1 MAELKFEITE
11 RIGVLSENA
20 KGWTKELNK
29 VSWNE
34 REPKYDLR
42 EWNPDHSRMGKGI
55 TLTDEEVETLKA
67 ILNGEEIEDD
77 INEADILKKIVN
89 VR

>member
-42 EWNPDHSRMGKGI
+42 EWNPDHSRMGKDI

-77 INEADILKKIVN
+77 INEADIL
-89 VR
+89 

>member
-29 VSWNE
+29 VSWND

-77 INEADILKKIVN
+77 INEADIL
-89 VR
+89 

>member
-42 EWNPDHSRMGKGI
+42 EWNQDHSRMGKGI

-67 ILNGEEIEDD
+67 ILNCEEIEDD
-77 INEADILKKIVN
+77 INEADIL
-89 VR
+89 

>member
-55 TLTDEEVETLKA
+55 TLTDEEVETLQA

-77 INEADILKKIVN
+77 INEADIL
-89 VR
+89 

>member
-11 RIGVLSENA
+11 ALGVLSENA
-20 KGWTKELNK
+20 KGWTKELNM

-42 EWNPDHSRMGKGI
+42 EWNPDHTRMGKGI
-55 TLTDEEVETLKA
+55 TLTAEEVETLRA

-77 INEADILKKIVN
+77 IDESEIL
-89 VR
+89 

>member
-67 ILNGEEIEDD
+67 ILNGEEIDDD
-77 INEADILKKIVN
+77 INEADIL
-89 VR
+89 

>member
-11 RIGVLSENA
+11 HIGVLSENA

-55 TLTDEEVETLKA
+55 TLTEEDITNLKA
-67 ILNGEEIEDD
+67 LLNGEEIEDD
-77 INEADILKKIVN
+77 IDEDSFV
-89 VR
+89 

>member
-67 ILNGEEIEDD
+67 IPNGEEIEDD
-77 INEADILKKIVN
+77 IDEADIL
-89 VR
+89 

>member
-77 INEADILKKIVN
+77 INEDDIL
-89 VR
+89 

>member
-29 VSWNE
+29 VS
-34 REPKYDLR
+34 
-42 EWNPDHSRMGKGI
+42 
-55 TLTDEEVETLKA
+55 A
-67 ILNGEEIEDD
+67 
-77 INEADILKKIVN
+77 
-89 VR
+89 

>member
-11 RIGVLSENA
+11 RLGVLSENA

-67 ILNGEEIEDD
+67 VLNGEEIEDD
-77 INEADILKKIVN
+77 INEADIL
-89 VR
+89 

>member
-42 EWNPDHSRMGKGI
+42 EWTTAEWARVSLLQTKKWKLSRLFS
-55 TLTDEEVETLKA
+55 TA
-67 ILNGEEIEDD
+67 
-77 INEADILKKIVN
+77 
-89 VR
+89 RR

>member
-29 VSWNE
+29 VSWKE

-77 INEADILKKIVN
+77 INEADIL
-89 VR
+89 

>member
-42 EWNPDHSRMGKGI
+42 EWNPDHSRMGRGI

-77 INEADILKKIVN
+77 INEADIL
-89 VR
+89 

>member
-1 MAELKFEITE
+1 MAELKYEITKTL
-11 RIGVLSENA
+11 GVLSENA
-20 KGWTKELNK
+20 KGWTKEINM

-42 EWNPDHSRMGKGI
+42 EWNPDHTRMGKGI
-55 TLTDEEVETLKA
+55 TLTEEEIETLRA

-77 INEADILKKIVN
+77 IDENDIL
-89 VR
+89 

>member
-11 RIGVLSENA
+11 HLGVLSENA

-34 REPKYDLR
+34 RPAKYDLR
-42 EWNPDHSRMGKGI
+42 EWSPDHSRMGKGI
-55 TLTDEEVETLKA
+55 TLTDEDIEALRNL
-67 ILNGEEIEDD
+67 LNGEDDD
-77 INEADILKKIVN
+77 INEEDFV
-89 VR
+89 

>member
-55 TLTDEEVETLKA
+55 TFTDEEVETLKA

-77 INEADILKKIVN
+77 INEADIL
-89 VR
+89 

>member
-1 MAELKFEITE
+1 MTELKFEIVE
-11 RIGVLSENA
+11 NLGILSENA

-29 VSWNE
+29 VSWND

-42 EWNPDHSRMGKGI
+42 EWNPDHTRMGKGV
-55 TLTDEEVETLKA
+55 TLTDEEVDMLRR

-77 INEADILKKIVN
+77 IDEDMFV
-89 VR
+89 